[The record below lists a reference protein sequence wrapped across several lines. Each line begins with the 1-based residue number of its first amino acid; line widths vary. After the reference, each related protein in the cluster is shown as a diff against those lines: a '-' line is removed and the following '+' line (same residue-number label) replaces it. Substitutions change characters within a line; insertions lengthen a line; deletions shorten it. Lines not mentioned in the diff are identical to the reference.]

1 MSTEKKIFSV
11 ALTLIL
17 IIFVCVP
24 TAFSGNKRL
33 MSIMAAKMQASRA
46 LVEAIYGLKI
56 RATESVEN
64 MVAANYESVTES
76 KTEAFI
82 SGIKYENIEYDSK
95 KDIAK
100 VDASVQL
107 SSITNI
113 DGDEM
118 NLQNK
123 IFRRVGYG
131 TSTPANASP
140 LAALRAA
147 EIDGYRE
154 LTRRLVGMK
163 VESKTSVEN
172 YLLKSDIIKTK
183 LLATLYLAEVVD
195 YGWEETGDAFIN
207 MKLNVTEAST
217 ILGRNLGIDQEFI
230 EVQGVGAQE
239 DDFSQVKK

>member
-11 ALTLIL
+11 ALTLVL
-17 IIFVCVP
+17 IIFSCIP
-24 TAFSGNKRL
+24 EAFAGNKRM
-33 MSIMAAKMQASRA
+33 MSIMAAKMQASRS

-82 SGIKYENIEYDSK
+82 SGIEYENIEYDSK

-100 VDASVQL
+100 VDAKVQL

-113 DGDEM
+113 DGEEM

-123 IFRRVGYG
+123 VFRRVGYG
-131 TSTPANASP
+131 TSTPANAGP

-172 YLLKSDIIKTK
+172 FLLKSDIIKTK

-195 YGWEETGDAFIN
+195 YGWEETGDAFMN

-217 ILGRNLGIDQEFI
+217 ILGRNLGIDQESI

-239 DDFSQVKK
+239 DDYSQVKK

>member
-1 MSTEKKIFSV
+1 MSTEKKIFSF

-17 IIFVCVP
+17 IVFVCVP
-24 TAFSGNKRL
+24 TAWAGNKRL

-46 LVEAIYGLKI
+46 LVESIYGLKI

-100 VDASVQL
+100 VAASVQL

-123 IFRRVGYG
+123 VFRRVGYG
-131 TSTPANASP
+131 TSTPANAGP
-140 LAALRAA
+140 LAALRVA

-154 LTRRLVGMK
+154 LTRRLVGMN

-217 ILGRNLGIDQEFI
+217 ILGRDLGIDQESI
-230 EVQGVGAQE
+230 EVQGVGAYE
-239 DDFSQVKK
+239 DDFAQVKK